1 MDEIKEIGKEILQA
15 VIPVAVFVII
25 IQLILFEEPL
35 LVIAQFLVGVLF
47 VTLGLGLF
55 LLGVKVGLLPLG
67 EIIGSELPQKGTFV
81 TILLAV
87 LFLGI
92 AITVAEPDVR
102 ILAHQIDLVSGGEIS
117 KNILINFVALG
128 VGIFMVIA
136 VARVFLGIKIKYILI
151 AGYTIIFVLSL
162 FIPPHYVPISFDAG
176 GVTTGPMTVPFI
188 LALGV
193 GLTSV
198 LGGGKS
204 TMSDSFGY
212 VALASI
218 GPVLAVMLL
227 GVIYG

>member
-1 MDEIKEIGKEILQA
+1 MDEIKEIAKEIIQA
-15 VIPVAVFVII
+15 VVPVAVLVII
-25 IQLILFEEPL
+25 IQLMLFEEPL
-35 LVIAQFLVGVLF
+35 LVIAQFLVGVVF

-67 EIIGSELPQKGTFV
+67 EIIGSELPQKGTFF

-92 AITVAEPDVR
+92 AVTVAEPDVR
-102 ILAHQIDLVSGGEIS
+102 ILAHQIDLVSEGEIS

-151 AGYTIIFVLSL
+151 VGYTMVFALSL
-162 FIPPHYVPISFDAG
+162 FVPPNYVPISFDAG

-204 TMSDSFGY
+204 TLSDSFGY

>member
-1 MDEIKEIGKEILQA
+1 MDEIKGIAKEIIQA
-15 VIPVAVFVII
+15 VLPVAVLVII

-35 LVIAQFLVGVLF
+35 LIIAQFLIGVVF
-47 VTLGLGLF
+47 VTVGLGLF
-55 LLGVKVGLLPLG
+55 LLGAKIGLLPMG

-102 ILAHQIDLVSGGEIS
+102 ILAYQIEQVSGGEIP
-117 KNILINFVALG
+117 KNILIYFVALG
-128 VGIFMVIA
+128 VGIFLAIA
-136 VARVFLGIKIKYILI
+136 VARLFLGIKITYILI
-151 AGYTIIFVLSL
+151 AGYTMIFTLSL
-162 FIPPHYVPISFDAG
+162 FVPANYAPISFDAG

-188 LALGV
+188 IALGV

-204 TMSDSFGY
+204 SMADTFGY

-218 GPVLAVMLL
+218 GPVLAVMIL